1 MVEGRLFSEGLH
13 VLGQPPGPGAMR
25 QYLEAYFDGALPDE
39 ALDAVAASD
48 GGGARS
54 ADGGLAAVRAQLER
68 VFQRVRR
75 LLLQNLNSSLVSY
88 HQTVQT
94 LDSTVTTP
102 HIAAKVRA
110 RQTSVEVP
118 AWGMLPPCLRS

>member
-1 MVEGRLFSEGLH
+1 MCMASGPARSQVFRAHAQEEASSARQVVEGRLFSEGLH

-48 GGGARS
+48 GGAARS
-54 ADGGLAAVRAQLER
+54 ADGGLAAVRARLER

-75 LLLQNLNSSLVSY
+75 LLLQ
-88 HQTVQT
+88 T
-94 LDSTVTTP
+94 LDPNPDLSPNCLDAVT
-102 HIAAKVRA
+102 IK
-110 RQTSVEVP
+110 
-118 AWGMLPPCLRS
+118 L